1 MVQEN
6 SNNIPW
12 VEKYRPTEFKDIIS
26 HDDILN
32 TINRFLKEKRL
43 PHLLLYG
50 PPGTGKT
57 TTILA
62 IAKQLYPSPK
72 EFHSMVMEL
81 NASDDRGIG
90 IVREAILSFASTK
103 SIFNT
108 GLKLIILDEADAMTP
123 EAQDALRR
131 IIEKYTNNA
140 RFCLV
145 CNYLSKIKPAIQSR
159 CTRFRFGPLKES
171 QIGPRMDYIIQQENV
186 KITPD
191 GRQAI
196 LELAGGDMRKIINL
210 LQSTSMAFDVVDS
223 VNVYLCCGQP
233 SKKSIEKIF
242 LWLCTLP
249 MKKIHHKLVEYQTKH
264 GIALQDIITHIHDK
278 HLHTIDAPHRY
289 EILRKLAD
297 IEYHISSGA
306 NEKIHTS
313 ALIAAFQSVRDL
325 PPKA

>member
-1 MVQEN
+1 MVSEVQQN
-6 SNNIPW
+6 LPW
-12 VEKYRPTEFKDIIS
+12 VEKYRPTKFEEIIS
-26 HDDILN
+26 HDDILT
-32 TINRFLKEKRL
+32 TINKFLKEKRL
-43 PHLLLYG
+43 PHLLFYG

-131 IIEKYTNNA
+131 IMEKYTNNA
-140 RFCLV
+140 RFCLI

-159 CTRFRFGPLKES
+159 CTRFRFGPLNMN
-171 QIGPRMDYIIQQENV
+171 QITPRLDHIIDQENV
-186 KITPD
+186 KITDD

-196 LELAGGDMRKIINL
+196 MSIANGDMRKIINL
-210 LQSTSMAFDVVDS
+210 LQSTSMAFDVVDET
-223 VNVYLCCGQP
+223 NVHLCCGQP
-233 SKKSIEKIF
+233 LRADIERVF
-242 LWLCTLP
+242 SWLTTLP
-249 MKKIHHKLVEYQTKH
+249 FKKAHHKLAEYQKKH
-264 GIALQDIITHIHDK
+264 GIALQDIISNLHDK
-278 HLHTIDAPHRY
+278 HIHSLGVPHKF

-297 IEYHISSGA
+297 IEYYISSGA
-306 NEKIHTS
+306 NENIQLS
-313 ALIAAFQSVRDL
+313 AMIAAFQPVRSL
-325 PPKA
+325 KSPS